1 MPAGTAPP
9 GRPWSHRNPGD
20 LPPGCDVHPT
30 RCGYGFPVSIEPEE
44 TTRRAR
50 RGFVPPRHGRQ
61 KRRGGVVL
69 PAVAGVLTMGLLLS
83 GGYAAYA
90 YGSLSNGV
98 TKINAIT
105 GGTDKKDDVD
115 GQAQNIL
122 LVGDDHRPDNATPEQ
137 MAELSTQ
144 SDGGA
149 TNTDTMIVLHINE
162 DGSQA
167 TMISFPR
174 DSYVDIPGVG
184 KGKLN
189 SAFYY
194 GTLNGGGDTGGA
206 KLLIQT
212 IQNLSGLSIDH
223 YVRVS
228 LLGFY
233 QVVKELGPVDVCL
246 NQATKDRYSG
256 VDLPAGKSTLDAKQ
270 ALSFVRQRHGLP
282 NGDLDRNV
290 RQQYFLS
297 QEARKVLSAG
307 TLLNPVK
314 MGNILR
320 AVGGSIQTDT
330 DLVNLASQMRNLR
343 PGNIQSATIPTLGTP
358 TITVN
363 GSALSI
369 VQVDTVGLPAFVQGL
384 VGEPEEYTKVGR
396 AQPGNTKVT
405 VLNGSGVT
413 GAATAAGTVL
423 TARGFTVGTPG
434 SSELTKATQVQYPA
448 GMEGQAKA
456 VAAVVPGAVAVRT
469 SAVTGVTLVLGSDG
483 KAVTPVPAAGGAAST
498 PATGGEASAPAA
510 KPSKSASSE
519 PKPTSTDVKAYGK
532 EGVCIN

>member
-1 MPAGTAPP
+1 M
-9 GRPWSHRNPGD
+9 SN
-20 LPPGCDVHPT
+20 
-30 RCGYGFPVSIEPEE
+30 EPEE

-61 KRRGGVVL
+61 KRRSGVVF
-69 PAVAGVLTMGLLLS
+69 PAVAGVLTMALLLS

-90 YGSLSNGV
+90 YGRLSTGV
-98 TKINAIT
+98 TKIDAIT
-105 GGTDKKDDVD
+105 GNTSDEDDVD

-137 MAELSTQ
+137 MAELSTE

-149 TNTDTMIVLHINE
+149 TNTDTMIVLHINA

-189 SAFYY
+189 SAFYF
-194 GTLNGGGDTGGA
+194 GTLNGRGDTGGA

-212 IQNLSGLSIDH
+212 IQNLSGLTIDH

-246 NQATKDRYSG
+246 NQATKDPYSG

-314 MGNILR
+314 MGNILG

-330 DLVNLASQMRNLR
+330 DLVSLATQLRNLR

-358 TITVN
+358 TIYVN

-369 VQVDTVGLPAFVQGL
+369 VEVDTVGLPAFVQGL
-384 VGEPEEYTKVGR
+384 IGEPEEYTKATA
-396 AQPGNTKVT
+396 AQPAATTVT

-413 GAATAAGTVL
+413 GAAGAAGQVL
-423 TARGFTVGTPG
+423 TARGFQVGAPG
-434 SSELTKATQVQYPA
+434 SSDSTKATQVQYPA
-448 GMEGQAKA
+448 GMEAQAKA
-456 VAAVVPGAVAVRT
+456 VAAVVPGALPVRST
-469 SAVTGVTLVLGSDG
+469 AVTGVTLVLGSDG
-483 KAVTPVPAAGGAAST
+483 KTATPVPAAGGAAST
-498 PATGGEASAPAA
+498 PADGSASGSSDAGAAA
-510 KPSKSASSE
+510 KPSRSASSE
-519 PKPTSTDVKAYGK
+519 PKPSSTDVKTYGK
-532 EGVCIN
+532 DGVCIN

>member
-1 MPAGTAPP
+1 MSNDLEQTTGP
-9 GRPWSHRNPGD
+9 G
-20 LPPGCDVHPT
+20 
-30 RCGYGFPVSIEPEE
+30 
-44 TTRRAR
+44 R
-50 RGFVPPRHGRQ
+50 RGFTPPRHGRQ

-69 PAVAGVLTMGLLLS
+69 PAVAGVLTMGLVLS
-83 GGYAAYA
+83 GAYAAYA
-90 YGSLSNGV
+90 YGRLSNGV
-98 TKINAIT
+98 TKIDAISGNT
-105 GGTDKKDDVD
+105 SDKDDVD

-122 LVGDDHRPDNATPEQ
+122 LVGDDHRPDNATPEE

-149 TNTDTMIVLHINE
+149 TNTDTMIVLHINA
-162 DGSQA
+162 DGTQA

-206 KLLIQT
+206 KLLIRT
-212 IQNLSGLSIDH
+212 IQQLSGLTIDH

-233 QVVKELGPVDVCL
+233 QVVKELGPVEVCL
-246 NQATKDRYSG
+246 NQAAKDPYSG

-307 TLLNPVK
+307 TLLNPLK
-314 MGNILR
+314 LGNILG

-330 DLVNLASQMRNLR
+330 DLVSLGTQMRNLR

-358 TITVN
+358 TIYVN

-369 VQVDTVGLPAFVQGL
+369 VEVDTVGIPAFVQGL
-384 VGEPEEYTKVGR
+384 VGEPEEYTK
-396 AQPGNTKVT
+396 ATASQPADVAVT
-405 VLNGSGVT
+405 VLNGSGVS
-413 GAATAAGTVL
+413 GAAGAAGSVL
-423 TARGFTVGTPG
+423 TARGFQVGAPG
-434 SSELTKATQVQYPA
+434 SSETTKTTQIQYPT
-448 GMEGQAKA
+448 GMEARAKA
-456 VAAVVPGAVAVRT
+456 VAAVVPGAVAVR
-469 SAVTGVTLVLGSDG
+469 SNSVTGVTLVLGTDG
-483 KAVTPVPAAGGAAST
+483 KTVTPVPAAGGEAST
-498 PATGGEASAPAA
+498 PADGGSAGASTDAGS
-510 KPSKSASSE
+510 KPSASTSSE
-519 PKPTSTDVKAYGK
+519 PKPTSTDVKSYGK

>member
-1 MPAGTAPP
+1 M
-9 GRPWSHRNPGD
+9 
-20 LPPGCDVHPT
+20 
-30 RCGYGFPVSIEPEE
+30 SIEPEQ

-50 RGFVPPRHGRQ
+50 RGHVPPRHGRQ
-61 KRRGGVVL
+61 KRGGGIVL
-69 PAVAGVLTMGLLLS
+69 PAIAGVLTMGLVLM
-83 GGYAAYA
+83 GGYAAA
-90 YGSLSNGV
+90 AFTSLNNGV
-98 TKINAIT
+98 TKIDAIAPRAQ
-105 GGTDKKDDVD
+105 GDHDVD
-115 GQAQNIL
+115 GTAQNIL

-137 MAELSTQ
+137 MAELSTT

-149 TNTDTMIVLHINE
+149 TNTDTMIVLHINA
-162 DGSQA
+162 DGTQA

-212 IQNLSGLSIDH
+212 IQDLSGLSIDH

-233 QVVKELGPVDVCL
+233 QVVKELGPVEVCL
-246 NQATKDRYSG
+246 NEAVNDPYSG
-256 VDLPAGKSTLDAKQ
+256 VDLPAGTSQLDAKQ

-307 TLLNPVK
+307 TLLNPIK
-314 MGNILR
+314 MNAILS

-330 DLVNLASQMRNLR
+330 DLVSLATQMRDLR

-369 VQVDTVGLPAFVQGL
+369 VEVDTVGIPAFVQGL
-384 VGEPEEYTKVGR
+384 VGEPEEYTK
-396 AQPGNTKVT
+396 ATAAAPASTTVT
-405 VLNGSGVT
+405 VLNGSGVQ
-413 GAATAAGTVL
+413 GAAATASANL
-423 TARGFTVGTPG
+423 TARGFQAGAPG
-434 SSELTKATQVQYPA
+434 SSETTKTTQVQYPA
-448 GMEGQAKA
+448 GQEAQAKA
-456 VAAVVPGAVAVRT
+456 VAAVVPGAVAVRST
-469 SAVTGVTLVLGSDG
+469 RVTGVTLVLGSDG
-483 KAVTPVPAAGGAAST
+483 KTVSAPAPAGGAS
-498 PATGGEASAPAA
+498 SAPADGGTQDA
-510 KPSKSASSE
+510 APATPKDDGSGSSE
-519 PKPTSTDVKAYGK
+519 PKPSSTDVKAYGK

>member
-1 MPAGTAPP
+1 M
-9 GRPWSHRNPGD
+9 
-20 LPPGCDVHPT
+20 
-30 RCGYGFPVSIEPEE
+30 SIEPEQ

-50 RGFVPPRHGRQ
+50 RGHVPPRHGRQ
-61 KRRGGVVL
+61 KRGGGVVL
-69 PAVAGVLTMGLLLS
+69 PAIAGVLAMGLVLT
-83 GGYAAYA
+83 GGYAAFA
-90 YGSLSNGV
+90 FTSLNNGV
-98 TKINAIT
+98 TKINAIAPRSN
-105 GGTDKKDDVD
+105 GDDDVD

-137 MAELSTQ
+137 MAELSTT

-149 TNTDTMIVLHINE
+149 TNTDTMIVLHINA

-206 KLLIQT
+206 KLLIKT
-212 IQNLSGLSIDH
+212 IQQLSGLTIDH

-233 QVVKELGPVDVCL
+233 QVVKELGPVEVCL
-246 NQATKDRYSG
+246 NNPVNDPYSG
-256 VDLPAGKSTLDAKQ
+256 VDLPAGTSQLDAKQ

-307 TLLNPVK
+307 TLLNPIK
-314 MGNILR
+314 MNAILS

-330 DLVNLASQMRNLR
+330 DLVSLATQMRNLR

-363 GSALSI
+363 GSPLSI

-384 VGEPEEYTKVGR
+384 VGEPEQYTKATA
-396 AQPGNTKVT
+396 AQPAATTVT

-413 GAATAAGTVL
+413 GAAGAATANL
-423 TARGFTVGTPG
+423 SARGFQAGAPG
-434 SSELTKATQVQYPA
+434 SSETTKTTQVQYPA
-448 GMEGQAKA
+448 GQEAQAKA
-456 VAAVVPGAVAVRT
+456 VAAVVPGAVAVQ
-469 SAVTGVTLVLGSDG
+469 SAAVTGVTLVLGSDG
-483 KAVTPVPAAGGAAST
+483 KTVSAPAAAGGSSAAPS
-498 PATGGEASAPAA
+498 TGGEASTPAKPA
-510 KPSKSASSE
+510 KPSKSSE
-519 PKPTSTDVKAYGK
+519 PKPSSTDVKSYGK

>member
-1 MPAGTAPP
+1 
-9 GRPWSHRNPGD
+9 
-20 LPPGCDVHPT
+20 
-30 RCGYGFPVSIEPEE
+30 VSNEPEQ
-44 TTRRAR
+44 TTEPAR
-50 RGFVPPRHGRQ
+50 RGAATPRHGRQ
-61 KRRGGVVL
+61 KRRAGVVF
-69 PAVAGVLTMGLLLS
+69 PALAGVLTMALLLS

-90 YGSLSNGV
+90 YNQLSDGV
-98 TKINAIT
+98 TIVNAIT
-105 GGTDKKDDVD
+105 GDKDEKADVD
-115 GQAQNIL
+115 GKAQNIL

-137 MAELSTQ
+137 LAELSTED
-144 SDGGA
+144 DGGA
-149 TNTDTMIVLHINE
+149 TNTDTMIVLHINA

-174 DSYVDIPGVG
+174 DSYVDIPDVG

-206 KLLIQT
+206 KMLIKT
-212 IQNLSGLSIDH
+212 IENLSGLQIDH

-233 QVVKELGPVDVCL
+233 QVVKELGPVEVCL
-246 NQATKDRYSG
+246 NQATNDPFSG
-256 VDLPAGKSTLDAKQ
+256 VNLPAGKSSLNAKE

-297 QEARKVLSAG
+297 QEARKVTSAG

-314 MGNILR
+314 MGNILK

-330 DLVNLASQMRNLR
+330 NLIDLASQMRNLR
-343 PGNIQSATIPTLGTP
+343 PANIQSATIPTLGTP

-369 VQVDTVGLPAFVQGL
+369 VEVDTVGLPAFVQGL
-384 VGEPEEYTKVGR
+384 VGEPEAYTAAAP
-396 AQPGNTKVT
+396 AQPANTSVT
-405 VLNGSGVT
+405 VLNGSGVQ
-413 GAATAAGTVL
+413 GAATAAGQVL
-423 TARGFTVGTPG
+423 TARGFQVAPAG
-434 SSELTKATQVQYPA
+434 SSSTTKVTQVQYPA
-448 GMEGQAKA
+448 GQESQAKA

-469 SAVTGVTLVLGSDG
+469 NAVTGVTLVLGTDG
-483 KAVTPVPAAGGAAST
+483 KTAKPVATAPSAAPST
-498 PATGGEASAPAA
+498 PADSGSGAGSKPAEQPT
-510 KPSKSASSE
+510 KEPS
-519 PKPTSTDVKAYGK
+519 PKSTDVHNYGT
-532 EGVCIN
+532 EGTCIN